1 MAGSPEDNKAPDQQ
15 QQQSRRSSPPPQPK
29 SWHEEENPFV
39 AFRRY
44 ADEQISSV
52 LQSVMGLPSAVS
64 QPTADH
70 WMIFADD
77 SNYTDN
83 ARQRR
88 SGEGDNAGTGS
99 GRENDYSA
107 DTHYESDYDRSSSS
121 SKWPRWSRRSDYDDF
136 DRWRWHTQRSRA
148 FDFFGLDSFFD
159 KPWFDDHFPFSTGLF
174 NPFWDAFEEAE
185 AGAWPVPYLL
195 FSPYSPLHLERQ
207 SRLRANHNKG
217 IVSSLFSSLNLTSE
231 DDPHEPRWRDAF
243 EDLLRLEN
251 GKPMLDRDTESSR
264 RKETGSNWLRG
275 LVERG
280 SLGDKWKYLPSAN
293 GNSYLDILYGSQGQ
307 EENKDKNR
315 ALPSPE
321 SKGPVEGD
329 SERFEPASE
338 LDLYDRFLQDIE
350 AREKEYAREFSQS
363 PLLRLLHEER
373 RRYRDEIEKRRRR
386 LQRLS
391 KEDGS
396 QDNETWLDLVS
407 GGNKHSVPETRN
419 DTLES
424 TSTNPETA
432 PGSEKSSSPVVVST
446 MTSTERRTLPDG
458 TIQTKTIKTKRFAD
472 GREESNES
480 VEVLN
485 PQHSSQQQSE
495 NGDSQSSEKG
505 SRRGWFWKE

>member
-1 MAGSPEDNKAPDQQ
+1 MAGSPEDSKAPEQQ
-15 QQQSRRSSPPPQPK
+15 QQQSQRSSPPPQPK

-77 SNYTDN
+77 SKYKDN
-83 ARQRR
+83 TRQRR
-88 SGEGDNAGTGS
+88 SGEGDNAGTDPSRKDGS
-99 GRENDYSA
+99 SM

-121 SKWPRWSRRSDYDDF
+121 SKWPRWSRSSDYDDF
-136 DRWRWHTQRSRA
+136 DRWRWHTHRSRP
-148 FDFFGLDSFFD
+148 FDFFSLDSFFD
-159 KPWFDDHFPFSTGLF
+159 KLWFDDRFPFSTGLF
-174 NPFWDAFEEAE
+174 NPFWDTFEEAE
-185 AGAWPVPYLL
+185 AGAWPIPYLL

-207 SRLRANHNKG
+207 SRLRANRDKG
-217 IVSSLFSSLNLTSE
+217 IVSSLFSSLNISSGE
-231 DDPHEPRWRDAF
+231 DPKEPHWRDAF

-264 RKETGSNWLRG
+264 RKEKGSNWLRG

-280 SLGDKWKYLPSAN
+280 SLGDRWKYIPTAN
-293 GNSYLDILYGSQGQ
+293 GNGHSGMLYGSQA
-307 EENKDKNR
+307 EEDNKDNKP

-321 SKGPVEGD
+321 SKELVQRD
-329 SERFEPASE
+329 TERFEPVSE

-350 AREKEYAREFSQS
+350 AREREFSREFSQS

-373 RRYRDEIEKRRRR
+373 QRYRDEIEERRRR
-386 LQRLS
+386 LQRIS
-391 KEDGS
+391 KIDGS
-396 QDNETWLDLVS
+396 QDNESWLDLIS
-407 GGNKHSVPETRN
+407 GGNKHSVPETTN
-419 DTLES
+419 DTAEATAVNPATANGS
-424 TSTNPETA
+424 TASP
-432 PGSEKSSSPVVVST
+432 SSVVVST

-458 TIQTKTIKTKRFAD
+458 TVQTKTVKTKRFAD

-485 PQHSSQQQSE
+485 PQHSSQQKSE
-495 NGDSQSSEKG
+495 SGDSQISDKA